1 MIALHK
7 RSNLR
12 KSVVMEGDMQNW
24 EFWVLVVMLVLIV
37 SHMER
42 RFDRIDRQISDLKD
56 FFEERFGD
64 DD

>member
-1 MIALHK
+1 
-7 RSNLR
+7 
-12 KSVVMEGDMQNW
+12 MQNW